1 MYPIK
6 LSVFDIELEIEK
18 LYCVGNGN
26 TPDETVLTGVI
37 RSSLKE
43 GCPECGKTDCFFD
56 CDGSQMDDSPES
68 EVQARKRIEKNRAY
82 DGIESLIL
90 AHACTG
96 MNIETPAYLQGIE
109 EAVEAVENHI

>member
-1 MYPIK
+1 MYPIN
-6 LSVFDIELEIEK
+6 LQVFDIEIELESSLI
-18 LYCVGNGN
+18 VGNER

-43 GCPECGKTDCFFD
+43 GCPCCDQTSCFFD

-68 EVQARKRIEKNRAY
+68 EVEARQRIEKNRAY

-109 EAVEAVENHI
+109 EAVEAVGNNI